1 MVSLYVAAA
10 SSTAAMSFA
19 LKYILSFGRFTF
31 VMLLSINEDSTSI
44 AALLSSLSQ
53 NVKVALR
60 GGFAG
65 LTAADACGAAC
76 VTVCAAERAY

>member
-31 VMLLSINEDSTSI
+31 VMLRLQCLFYNC
-44 AALLSSLSQ
+44 
-53 NVKVALR
+53 R
-60 GGFAG
+60 
-65 LTAADACGAAC
+65 
-76 VTVCAAERAY
+76 